1 MVRCM
6 RLKARVRLGRLVLLR
21 GAATLT
27 LGALAGQE
35 HGVDVWEHTAGGDG
49 DGAEEL
55 GELFVVA
62 DRELDVAGHDAG
74 LLVVPGGVARELED
88 FSGEVLEHSGEV
100 HGGTGADA
108 GGVLASL
115 EVARDAADRE
125 LEARLGG
132 AAHSLLSGLTFT
144 TS

>member
-74 LLVVPGGVARELED
+74 LLVVAGRVAGELED
-88 FSGEVLEHSGEV
+88 LGGEVLEDGGEV
-100 HGGTGADA
+100 HGGTGTDA
-108 GGVLASL
+108 GGVLANL
-115 EVARDAADRE
+115 EVARDAADGE

-132 AAHSLLSGLTFT
+132 AAHSLLSGLSFT
-144 TS
+144 SA